1 MRIIAG
7 KWRGRIIEAPPG
19 RKTRPTSDRVRE
31 AWMSAIQTEIP
42 DATVLDLFAGSG
54 ALGIEALS
62 RGAAHVTFVE
72 RAAPVIRTLKTN
84 LAKLNIEAHQTTIVR
99 ADALDFVASTDTHE
113 FDLALAD
120 PPYNQG
126 LAAELMLAFARR
138 PFAHW
143 FWVEH
148 AATESLP
155 AVAGA
160 HTRKYGD
167 TALTSMTAP
176 A

>member
-7 KWRGRIIEAPPG
+7 KWRGRIIEAPQG

-31 AWMSAIQTEIP
+31 AWMSAIQTEILGS
-42 DATVLDLFAGSG
+42 TVLDLFSGSG

-62 RGAAHVTFVE
+62 RGATHATFVE
-72 RAAPVIRTLKTN
+72 LAPVAIRILKN
-84 LAKLNIEAHQTTIVR
+84 NIAKLDIDPSQTTIVR
-99 ADALDFVASTDTHE
+99 ADAITFAAAADHLAY
-113 FDLALAD
+113 DLALAD
-120 PPYNQG
+120 PPYHQG
-126 LAAELMLAFARR
+126 FAAELLRHFESK

-148 AATESLP
+148 AMAESLP
-155 AVAGA
+155 DMADL

-167 TALTSMTAP
+167 TALTSITAP
-176 A
+176 E

>member
-1 MRIIAG
+1 MRIISG
-7 KWRGRIIEAPPG
+7 KWRGRIIDTPQG

-31 AWMSAIQTEIP
+31 AWMSAMQTEIP
-42 DATVLDLFAGSG
+42 GSTVLDLFSGSG

-62 RGAAHVTFVE
+62 RGAEHATFVE
-72 RAAPVIRTLKTN
+72 QAAPALRILKN
-84 LAKLNIEAHQTTIVR
+84 NIAKLGIDPAQATIVR
-99 ADALDFVASTDTHE
+99 ADAVAYAAAAGE
-113 FDLALAD
+113 LAFDIALAD

-126 LAAELMLAFARR
+126 FAAELLRHFETR

-148 AATESLP
+148 AAGEELP
-155 AVAGA
+155 DMADL

-167 TALTSMTAP
+167 TALTSITAP
-176 A
+176 E

>member
-7 KWRGRIIEAPPG
+7 QWRGHIIDAPPG

-31 AWMSAIQTEIP
+31 AWMSAVQTEIP
-42 DATVLDLFAGSG
+42 GARVLDLFSGSG

-62 RGAAHVTFVE
+62 RGAEHATFVE
-72 RAAPVIRTLKTN
+72 QAAPAIRTLKHN
-84 LAKLNIEAHQTTIVR
+84 LAKLGIGADRMTIVR
-99 ADALDFVASTDTHE
+99 ADALVYAAGLDAHT

-120 PPYNQG
+120 PPYHQD
-126 LAAELMLAFARR
+126 LAAELLRSFGRT

-148 AATESLP
+148 AAGEPLP
-155 AVAGA
+155 DMAGLR
-160 HTRKYGD
+160 TRKYGD
-167 TALTSMTAP
+167 TALTSITAP
-176 A
+176 E